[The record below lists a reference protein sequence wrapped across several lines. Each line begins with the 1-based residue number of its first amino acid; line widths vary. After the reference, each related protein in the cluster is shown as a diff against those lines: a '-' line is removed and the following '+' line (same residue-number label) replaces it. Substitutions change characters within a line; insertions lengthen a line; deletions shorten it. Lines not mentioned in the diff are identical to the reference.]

1 MNKATALPLIAALLV
16 AGCATP
22 SPQGEPGDKNAAHA
36 LKETPDGFLIS
47 ISYSRY
53 QFIPESAAVMAACK
67 QALTAAA
74 YDVAAQRGRAIESIN
89 EQRIR
94 LSMGRNGFTGITSCE
109 GSAPA
114 IWKR

>member
-1 MNKATALPLIAALLV
+1 MSKVLALPLIAAALAV
-16 AGCATP
+16 GCATP
-22 SPQGEPGDKNAAHA
+22 SPQNEPGDKNAAHA
-36 LKETPDGFLIS
+36 VKETPEGFLIS

-53 QFIPESAAVMAACK
+53 QFVPESAAVMAACK

-74 YDVAAQRGRAIESIN
+74 YDVAAQRGRDIEPIN

-109 GSAPA
+109 GSASA
-114 IWKR
+114 AWKK